1 MTNRNMAHPDMTAA
15 GRAPLADSGSLMP
28 ESRLSA
34 DADHAAYGGGA
45 NGTMDGNTDMFWQLV
60 KSFDAA
66 NMPYC
71 ILAGYDHY
79 PQQIASD
86 IDFMIPETWNARL
99 PTVIAGVAAATGAQL
114 VQALPHETSATYY
127 VLARLRGATLTYLH
141 PDSSS
146 DYRRDGRL
154 WLRADTMLANRR
166 RHAHGFWIPSAAD
179 AFAYYLIKKID
190 KGQLNASQ
198 AAELTARYAEDPETC
213 TQRLYELLPPT
224 EAGLIHNAVVRASAF
239 DTPVWKQ
246 VQRHLPELRQ
256 AMHQRAAVP
265 PWPER
270 MRQHLRDLQR
280 VLRRCLQPTGLRIV
294 FLGPDGSGKSS
305 VITQVSAQMS
315 QAFRRV
321 EYRHLRPGWL
331 AENTQ
336 AQTVIDP
343 HAEAVRG
350 KLGSVAKLLHFW
362 ASYVS
367 GSVLW
372 LYPRYLRS
380 TLIIFDRYYQDL
392 LADPVR
398 YRYAASLKLARLL
411 GRALPQPDLVF
422 ILDAPAEVLQARK
435 QEVPFAESAR
445 QRAAYLEL
453 AAEFRHAGVIDAS
466 QPLEQVVNDILRQ
479 ITAFLE
485 QRTARRLGLAQPDA
499 APELCKNSNY

>member
-1 MTNRNMAHPDMTAA
+1 MTTVDLNMDDAA
-15 GRAPLADSGSLMP
+15 ASEPIAD
-28 ESRLSA
+28 
-34 DADHAAYGGGA
+34 
-45 NGTMDGNTDMFWQLV
+45 NKDMFAQLLR
-60 KSFDAA
+60 SFDTA

-71 ILAGYDHY
+71 ILAGYDQY
-79 PQQIASD
+79 PQHIASD
-86 IDFMIPETWNARL
+86 IDFMVPEAWNARL
-99 PTVIAGVAAATGAQL
+99 PGIIAGVAAATGAQL
-114 VQALPHETSATYY
+114 IQALPHETSATYY

-154 WLRADTMLANRR
+154 WLQADAMLANRR
-166 RHAHGFWIPSAAD
+166 RHAQGFWIPSAAD
-179 AFAYYLIKKID
+179 AFVYYLIKKID

-224 EAGLIHNAVVRASAF
+224 EAGVVHNAVVRAHAF

-246 VQRHLPELRQ
+246 VQRHLPDLRQ
-256 AMHQRAAVP
+256 TMHERAAVP
-265 PWPER
+265 SWSAR
-270 MRQHLRDLQR
+270 VRQQLRDLQR
-280 VLRRCLQPTGLRIV
+280 VLKRCLQPTGLRIV

-305 VITQVSAQMS
+305 VITQVSSQMA

-321 EYRHLRPGWL
+321 EYRHLRPGRL
-331 AENTQ
+331 AQNTQ
-336 AQTVIDP
+336 AKTVTDP

-350 KLGSVAKLLHFW
+350 QLGSIAKLLHFW
-362 ASYVS
+362 AGYVT
-367 GSVLW
+367 GSLFW

-380 TLIIFDRYYQDL
+380 TLVIFDRYYQDL

-398 YRYAASLKLARLL
+398 YRYAASLKLASLL

-435 QEVPFAESAR
+435 QEVPLAESAR
-445 QRAAYLEL
+445 QRAAYVAL
-453 AAEFRHAGVIDAS
+453 ATEFRRASVIDAS
-466 QPLEQVVNDILRQ
+466 QPLEQVVHDILSQ

-485 QRTARRLGLAQPDA
+485 QRTSRRLGLAQPNP
-499 APELCKNSNY
+499 APELCKNSNC